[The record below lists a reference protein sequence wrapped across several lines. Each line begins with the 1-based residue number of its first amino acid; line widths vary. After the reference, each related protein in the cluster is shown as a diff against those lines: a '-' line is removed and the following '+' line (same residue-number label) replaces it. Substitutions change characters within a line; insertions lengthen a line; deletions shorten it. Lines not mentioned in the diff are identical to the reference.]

1 MTFSLLYSSWSSAP
15 VGWNVIITMILN
27 LIFVSL
33 YQATKKEAIDNN
45 FGGYEVQYTA
55 YIYTDSFLGVG
66 YDYKIKRYK
75 DGAHLH

>member
-1 MTFSLLYSSWSSAP
+1 MTNLVGLNNRTLIELCANSYLVTFSLLYSSWLSAP

-55 YIYTDSFLGVG
+55 NIY
-66 YDYKIKRYK
+66 
-75 DGAHLH
+75 